1 MWPVRGRT
9 NETYVAVVERVGR
22 VSSSVKRDVVLAS
35 AVTVVVVPWDARLVD
50 GQLLEVGAAVTVQ
63 LRVKVRVD
71 AALQERVVGEINTT
85 NDVAGLELKCF

>member
-1 MWPVRGRT
+1 MRGRT

-85 NDVAGLELKCF
+85 NDVAGLELKCL